1 MTIQY
6 RCKLLCI
13 SAIQL
18 CLLKNYRTVVKKE
31 RKVCSLIETHSDHF
45 VTRLRRRIAEQ
56 AIYSKYIDIIFV
68 EHFDSG
74 SSYTSIT
81 VTPNGRFEGDLPPG
95 FCDSQDEDFRA
106 IIKARKNEIRCSD

>member
-1 MTIQY
+1 M
-6 RCKLLCI
+6 
-13 SAIQL
+13 
-18 CLLKNYRTVVKKE
+18 
-31 RKVCSLIETHSDHF
+31 
-45 VTRLRRRIAEQ
+45 TRLRRRIAEQ

-106 IIKARKNEIRCSD
+106 IIKARKMRYVVAIDPPMLLDSSICVGCIDDIFLLNTANRLF